1 MFSVRFF
8 RQSFKANPLLLSFLA
23 HFIAFSF
30 LVFRLP
36 SNSKVISTNR
46 QDFVLL
52 DNVST
57 KTNIRSRVSD
67 NSAESKGAF
76 IMAKRPNNSVK
87 PSVIDARK
95 SGEKTAKSETGLKS
109 RNEVKEQFAK
119 PKVESKSLANSKP
132 DKVNAKAEDQVAKAT
147 SQSKQDKVS
156 ISPPPPTA
164 RNVGTPK
171 PDSLGA
177 ISAADGD
184 LFNLGSFS
192 PDDPESIAEFDYL
205 KSSIERHRNFAGLC
219 AKGVDQ
225 VEVIFEISLN
235 PDGSINF
242 IEYIGDNAG
251 GLISERTRAA
261 LIDQNLRAIEFAA
274 PFKGLK
280 LARYHFWKKVRLK
293 FTQH

>member
-1 MFSVRFF
+1 MFFEIERLFKQF
-8 RQSFKANPLLLSFLA
+8 RRANPLLLSFLV

-30 LVFRLP
+30 FIFRF
-36 SNSKVISTNR
+36 SGSSKVVSTNR

-57 KTNIRSRVSD
+57 KTNVRSRVSD
-67 NSAESKGAF
+67 NASESKGSF
-76 IMAKRPNNSVK
+76 IIAKRTNNSVK
-87 PSVIDARK
+87 PSIIDARK
-95 SGEKTAKSETGLKS
+95 SGEKTSSSKIESNTKSAGQVKQRFAKSKTEK
-109 RNEVKEQFAK
+109 KEQPAK
-119 PKVESKSLANSKP
+119 AATQPKE
-132 DKVNAKAEDQVAKAT
+132 DKVN
-147 SQSKQDKVS
+147 

-164 RNVGTPK
+164 RSVGSAK
-171 PDSLGA
+171 PDSTGLL
-177 ISAADGD
+177 SAEDED
-184 LFNLGSFS
+184 LFSLGSFS
-192 PDDPESIAEFDYL
+192 AEDPESVAEFDYL

-235 PDGSINF
+235 PDGSINI

-251 GLISERTRAA
+251 GLISERTRSA

-280 LARYHFWKKVRLK
+280 ASRYHFWKKVRLK